1 MMKQLVERFVT
12 FTPQV
17 HTECGDRLH
26 RVMCMCVAT
35 FIAFIVIEARLYSM
49 PVGVKVTAF
58 DRAFHDGAPT
68 VSTTAGI
75 QAVFGKTEERGKRS
89 YQTQRGPPILNSTAY
104 NCLAIPKRIVYS
116 NRHNNNRFISTWRQL
131 NSDHEFQYY
140 SNAAVED
147 LVKEHRPDL
156 YALFPNMS
164 MVERIDVFR
173 YAALDKIGGVYTDV
187 DVQCVQPVSKWHE
200 PWADDIKAMGAIQ
213 RFDFVIGIEFI
224 HPQIA
229 QNPLGHNTSLQLV
242 QWTFASRAHSPLLD
256 HVMDNVAHAVMTIP
270 RMNGDEDAVLE
281 RTGPKV
287 FTSAVLEFFGKHGSP
302 SGVNESWFVRS

>member
-17 HTECGDRLH
+17 HSECGDRLH

-35 FIAFIVIEARLYSM
+35 FIASIVIEVRLYSM

-58 DRAFHDGAPT
+58 DRVFDGAPT

-75 QAVFGKTEERGKRS
+75 EAVFDKTKERGKQS

-104 NCLAIPKRIVYS
+104 NRLAIPKRIVYS

-213 RFDFVIGIEFI
+213 RFDFVIGLEFI

-256 HVMDNVAHAVMTIP
+256 HVMDNVAHAVMTVP

>member
-1 MMKQLVERFVT
+1 MRGSVLT
-12 FTPQV
+12 
-17 HTECGDRLH
+17 CSLH

-35 FIAFIVIEARLYSM
+35 FIAFIVMEARLYST
-49 PVGVKVTAF
+49 PVGVKVTVSGRVF
-58 DRAFHDGAPT
+58 DGAPT
-68 VSTTAGI
+68 VSTTSGI
-75 QAVFGKTEERGKRS
+75 QAVFGETTERGKQS
-89 YQTQRGPPILNSTAY
+89 FQTQQPFLSSGPPILNSTAH
-104 NCLAIPKRIVYS
+104 NRNPIPKRIVYS
-116 NRHNNNRFISTWRQL
+116 NRHNNNRFISTWRKH

-173 YAALDKIGGVYTDV
+173 YAALDKFGGVWTDV

-213 RFDFVIGIEFI
+213 RFDFVIGIEFTD
-224 HPQIA
+224 PRIA
-229 QNPLGHNTSLQLV
+229 KNPLGHSTSLQLV

-302 SGVNESWFVRS
+302 SGVNESWFVRA